1 MPLRPGLSRL
11 SVLLLSAGVAGG
23 CAPSTK
29 NDVPDSGATLGSW
42 DDTGTL
48 AAAEDATWEANEERS
63 EDPGSV
69 TASTN
74 YDGLRPRHPEIAE
87 TSGDDAYCAGDMVYV
102 AFDLENTG
110 DQDYLHHPG
119 LVLTS
124 DHTDVEIPDAAQ
136 WVDALSAGERVS
148 MSWWAVVGPMVGSG
162 DAVQFTASVS
172 ARDCEHTEDG
182 CPVAHTASITLT
194 VD

>member
-1 MPLRPGLSRL
+1 MPLRPGFSRL
-11 SVLLLSAGVAGG
+11 SVLLLSAGVAAG
-23 CAPSTK
+23 CAPDTR
-29 NDVPDSGATLGSW
+29 DDARDSSATPAGW
-42 DDTGTL
+42 DDTGMFT
-48 AAAEDATWEANEERS
+48 APEDATWEADEEGS
-63 EDPGSV
+63 VDLGSV
-69 TASTN
+69 TASTD
-74 YDGLRPRHPEIAE
+74 YDGLRPRHPEVAE
-87 TSGDDAYCAGDMVYV
+87 PGGDDAYCAGDMVYV

-148 MSWWAVVGPMVGSG
+148 MSWWAVVGPMVRTG
-162 DAVQFTASVS
+162 DEVQFTATVS